1 MKLRAFDKLD
11 LSRDPMVACR
21 YFETFFVHRQM
32 LADHPERTQAVEELI
47 QRIEPKFRVLLWRYD
62 VPREDAE
69 DLIQETLL
77 AFVYKAHHLHDPES
91 WLKVVLT
98 RQVFLYYRRR
108 RRRPDSIAFETDL
121 IEMLSDP
128 KALDPERAHLVREI
142 RAAIGR
148 LRSKGFRQIL
158 ELRFFEGLDV
168 QEIATRLGYKPS
180 SVLRL
185 THRAVEALKR
195 SLGAPPIL
203 SLEARR
209 RTTAPSRVR

>member
-32 LADHPERTQAVEELI
+32 LADHPDRTQAVEELI

-121 IEMLSDP
+121 IEMLTDP

-142 RAAIGR
+142 RAAVVR
-148 LRSKGFRQIL
+148 LRSKGLRQIL

-195 SLGAPPIL
+195 SLGAPPLL

-209 RTTAPSRVR
+209 RTAAPSRVR